1 MKKSFSM
8 LALASVLL
16 AAFSGAG
23 AQRTASAVPHFPV
36 FVDAGNLPEGCIA
49 TLGGTAQGKAT
60 IMNAAAK
67 DKFMGVQ
74 ADKGSEIVLTLACE
88 GASGVYK
95 ANVNQPLR
103 FAFVPGNV
111 SPDEWLGFVGPVPAL
126 KIR

>member
-16 AAFSGAG
+16 AAFPAG

-36 FVDAGNLPEGCIA
+36 FVDAGNLRNGCTA
-49 TLGGTAQGKAT
+49 TLGAVAQGKPVV
-60 IMNAAAK
+60 MNAAAK
-67 DKFMGVQ
+67 DTFMGVQ
-74 ADKGSEIVLTLACE
+74 ADKGSEVLLTVTCE
-88 GASGVYK
+88 DGASGIYK
-95 ANVNQPLR
+95 TNANDQIR
-103 FAFVPGNV
+103 FAFERGNV

>member
-16 AAFSGAG
+16 AAFPAG

-36 FVDAGNLPEGCIA
+36 FVDAGNLRNGCTA
-49 TLGGTAQGKAT
+49 TLGAVAQGKPVL
-60 IMNAAAK
+60 MNAAAK

-103 FAFVPGNV
+103 FAFLPGNV